1 MTVTITNAEEGPS
14 IDSGPME
21 KDYDENDTSV
31 VATYTASDDE
41 DDFVNPSIPLVWSL
55 GGIDAAAFTIEG
67 GVLKFNS
74 SPDYESPTDVG
85 SNANDNIYEVTIQ
98 VDDSDTPGASLRDM
112 HALAVTVINL
122 DEAGTVSLSA
132 RQPKEGTPL
141 MATLSDPD
149 RLPADTLVGITDIND
164 HASTTWQ
171 WARCSS
177 PNGRNCTDIE
187 ATETTTSTTRM
198 YTPTYDDVG
207 DYLYAKATYRDGQGD
222 DKPASK
228 SSEFTVLEKEY
239 VNTAPMFPDDDDN
252 TGSQITLM
260 VDENNDA
267 TTGDP
272 VGDAVV
278 AEDIGR
284 GRVQERL
291 TYALSDGVDDEVTV
305 HD

>member
-1 MTVTITNAEEGPS
+1 
-14 IDSGPME
+14 
-21 KDYDENDTSV
+21 
-31 VATYTASDDE
+31 
-41 DDFVNPSIPLVWSL
+41 
-55 GGIDAAAFTIEG
+55 
-67 GVLKFNS
+67 
-74 SPDYESPTDVG
+74 
-85 SNANDNIYEVTIQ
+85 
-98 VDDSDTPGASLRDM
+98 
-112 HALAVTVINL
+112 
-122 DEAGTVSLSA
+122 
-132 RQPKEGTPL
+132 

-177 PNGRNCTDIE
+177 PNGPRNCTDIE
-187 ATETTTSTTRM
+187 ATETTTSNTRM

-207 DYLYAKATYRDGQGD
+207 DYLRATPKADVQGRLRATTRRLPTIVSRIQSCW
-222 DKPASK
+222 KK
-228 SSEFTVLEKEY
+228 
-239 VNTAPMFPDDDDN
+239 NTSTPPRMFPDDDEN

-284 GRVQERL
+284 GRVPERL
-291 TYALSDGVDDEVTV
+291 SYSLSMTEPSSQGLTSQPLQLRALPAQPASSCGWIRPLN
-305 HD
+305 H